1 MDGEFVTD
9 RGGSEKRKKIQYDDL
24 PEELIQAV
32 IATEDSRFFEHPGI
46 DIPRIFGAIK
56 ANIVNGFGSEGAST
70 ITQQVVENAFL
81 TPDKTIEIKV
91 QEQWL
96 ALKLE
101 REYSKEEIIEMYLNT
116 IFYGSNAY
124 IIAKASEIY
133 FGKTDLHDLTLTESA
148 MLAGLPQSPSAY
160 KPYESPDL
168 MEGRVDTVITLMVR
182 HDKINKAEE
191 EEDRHVDI
199 DYT

>member
-1 MDGEFVTD
+1 MVSFKI
-9 RGGSEKRKKIQYDDL
+9 RKRIFRS
-24 PEELIQAV
+24 EELIQAV

-81 TPDKTIEIKV
+81 TPDKTIELKV

-101 REYSKEEIIEMYLNT
+101 REYSKEELMEMYLNT
-116 IFYGSNAY
+116 IYYGSNAY
-124 IIAKASEIY
+124 
-133 FGKTDLHDLTLTESA
+133 G
-148 MLAGLPQSPSAY
+148 
-160 KPYESPDL
+160 
-168 MEGRVDTVITLMVR
+168 
-182 HDKINKAEE
+182 
-191 EEDRHVDI
+191 
-199 DYT
+199 